1 VQAELGDK
9 DRRYAVFISYVEVY
23 NENIYDLLV
32 RMSRPNCLTLK
43 HTVVL
48 FAANC
53 SPPNR

>member
-1 VQAELGDK
+1 MQAELGDK